1 MFESIDFFSKMI
13 DNNKNNVTINP
24 IVKTIESIMIPNTKN
39 VSEDAR
45 LKAEM
50 EKKNA
55 EEQIRLLADQAE
67 LQQLSLVIRI
77 WHELMKEVDAERII
91 QKEMATIKVEM
102 DRLKNRSKIDI
113 LEEKVAELTALV
125 HSLKE
130 CRY

>member
-1 MFESIDFFSKMI
+1 MI